1 VTLPGPGGRRTRAL
15 LNRPATVVDGYL
27 DVMGAAEVPQTTGQR
42 VMGSS
47 VLPMIYERLWRPVLF
62 FGFTA
67 RNSAQEDRRKLRLLD
82 LHPGDTVLDVACGP
96 GNTTRTLLAA
106 VGSDGLAVGV
116 DSSATMLSQAVRDTT
131 PGTPVG
137 YVRADA
143 VDLPFDDG
151 TVETHTNQTRFTHT
165 FPRPGAYRV
174 QASVTDNL
182 GKTYRWTQSV
192 RIDSP
197 LSAAVDQ
204 TTDNGK
210 HLLTVRAVGGQR
222 FDVVAAHWTF
232 SDGTT
237 ADGPSISRPLG
248 AVDGA
253 VTIVDGAGNSATTA
267 VHVS

>member
-27 DVMGAAEVPQTTGQR
+27 DVMGDAEVPQTTGQR

-116 DSSATMLSQAVRDTT
+116 DSSATMLAKAVRDTT
-131 PGTPVG
+131 PGSPVG

-151 TVETHTNQTRFTHT
+151 TVDAVSCYGALYLMDDPFGALREMIRVLT
-165 FPRPGAYRV
+165 PGGRIAVLTTCARGPAPV
-174 QASVTDNL
+174 RRASVAAS
-182 GKTYRWTQSV
+182 RFA
-192 RIDSP
+192 P
-197 LSAAVDQ
+197 LR
-204 TTDNGK
+204 
-210 HLLTVRAVGGQR
+210 L
-222 FDVVAAHWTF
+222 FDVDEVA
-232 SDGTT
+232 DVMR
-237 ADGPSISRPLG
+237 D
-248 AVDGA
+248 
-253 VTIVDGAGNSATTA
+253 AGL
-267 VHVS
+267 VHVSQDVSAASQTVSGRRPETP